1 MAEEIHY
8 LSFDPEK
15 IFEEMHRAY
24 LEAGGEALYPGDEK
38 DMLLR
43 SCQAVITQA
52 FAGVDHALR
61 MATLRYATGEYLD
74 LYGENRGCLRME
86 ALAAEAEIE
95 ITARATGKPQ
105 LLKSGTLLTADGET
119 LYALTDSVMLSGL
132 AQTLRAVIRAEKTG
146 TDGNALTAGTQM
158 QTLLPFA
165 GIEGICCAESAAGGR
180 EQEDDESYRERI
192 RAYGL
197 SNITTGPRQ
206 QYEAAAMA
214 VSTEIL
220 DARAVNQGAGK
231 VGIAILA
238 AEGAEDSLLTEVET
252 VLNDMSVRPLTDQ
265 VNVFRAEEKP
275 YTIKAAYKADRGE
288 NLAEDMAECV
298 KSYQSWQDGT
308 IGRAFNPDRLM
319 AAMYQAG
326 AERVAWQTGSAFGEA
341 GAIEYTEIPETACC
355 KGTITLE
362 VLN

>member
-1 MAEEIHY
+1 MGADWTAADKIGPLFKPIGAAAE
-8 LSFDPEK
+8 
-15 IFEEMHRAY
+15 RAVPVECY
-24 LEAGGEALYPGDEK
+24 IPAGG
-38 DMLLR
+38 
-43 SCQAVITQA
+43 V
-52 FAGVDHALR
+52 
-61 MATLRYATGEYLD
+61 
-74 LYGENRGCLRME
+74 
-86 ALAAEAEIE
+86 
-95 ITARATGKPQ
+95 
-105 LLKSGTLLTADGET
+105 TADGET

-165 GIEGICCAESAAGGR
+165 GIESICCAESAAGGR

-252 VLNDMSVRPLTDQ
+252 ALNDLSVRPMTDQ

-308 IGRAFNPDRLM
+308 IGRTFNPDRLM

>member
-158 QTLLPFA
+158 VCFTLF
-165 GIEGICCAESAAGGR
+165 
-180 EQEDDESYRERI
+180 
-192 RAYGL
+192 
-197 SNITTGPRQ
+197 
-206 QYEAAAMA
+206 
-214 VSTEIL
+214 
-220 DARAVNQGAGK
+220 
-231 VGIAILA
+231 
-238 AEGAEDSLLTEVET
+238 
-252 VLNDMSVRPLTDQ
+252 
-265 VNVFRAEEKP
+265 
-275 YTIKAAYKADRGE
+275 
-288 NLAEDMAECV
+288 
-298 KSYQSWQDGT
+298 
-308 IGRAFNPDRLM
+308 
-319 AAMYQAG
+319 
-326 AERVAWQTGSAFGEA
+326 
-341 GAIEYTEIPETACC
+341 
-355 KGTITLE
+355 
-362 VLN
+362 